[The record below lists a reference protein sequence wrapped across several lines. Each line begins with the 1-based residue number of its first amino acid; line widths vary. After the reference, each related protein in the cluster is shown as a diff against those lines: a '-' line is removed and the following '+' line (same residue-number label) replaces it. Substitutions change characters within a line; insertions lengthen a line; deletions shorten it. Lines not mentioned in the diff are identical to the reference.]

1 MKMTMTMMITMIKMQ
16 ELPLVSRM
24 QMLSVVLLLTA
35 TTMAMT
41 MTTASAFVAVP
52 SFASISP
59 SPAAIKSPMTT
70 ITMPTAAPKKTTT
83 IISRNTQQIFQTTT
97 TCMSASAS
105 TSTST
110 LVDNNDNT
118 TCSSSSA
125 TPDLP
130 QPPLSTPAS
139 TARIAIETKTNSNNI
154 NDTNNN
160 NNDNDNVVALIQKA
174 ELELMNDSNSTATI
188 DDDDNDDNAYIQFAK
203 EYPFVNNFIIASLK
217 TVAADLLAQTVIAQ
231 TPISD
236 VDLQRSL
243 LFCIFGG
250 LYSGAFQYVY
260 QVQLF
265 KRIFKDID
273 AFTNKSIEDKLKD
286 IPGIQALL
294 GQTALDLTVLT
305 LVYLPTFYIFKAS
318 VFSHSGYDPH
328 VWFDSGLSSYMENFS
343 KDESALIQVWLPADI
358 ICFSVPLYL
367 RMPARQSVSFLWTAY
382 LSFARGGH

>member
-1 MKMTMTMMITMIKMQ
+1 MTMTITMIKKQ
-16 ELPLVSRM
+16 ELLLVSRM
-24 QMLSVVLLLTA
+24 QMLSVALLLTA
-35 TTMAMT
+35 T
-41 MTTASAFVAVP
+41 SAFVVVP
-52 SFASISP
+52 SFVSISP
-59 SPAAIKSPMTT
+59 TSAIISSTT
-70 ITMPTAAPKKTTT
+70 TATIPTAATKTTAMV
-83 IISRNTQQIFQTTT
+83 ISRNTQQIFQTTT
-97 TCMSASAS
+97 SCMSASASASASAS

-130 QPPLSTPAS
+130 QPPLSSSAS
-139 TARIAIETKTNSNNI
+139 TARIVIETKTSNNNTF
-154 NDTNNN
+154 NDINNN
-160 NNDNDNVVALIQKA
+160 NNDNDSVVALFQKA

>member
-1 MKMTMTMMITMIKMQ
+1 MATTITMIKKP
-16 ELPLVSRM
+16 EPLRVSRM
-24 QMLSVVLLLTA
+24 QMLSVALLLTA
-35 TTMAMT
+35 TIMSMT
-41 MTTASAFVAVP
+41 MTTASAFIAVP
-52 SFASISP
+52 SFVSISP
-59 SPAAIKSPMTT
+59 LPATIKSPITT
-70 ITMPTAAPKKTTT
+70 ITMPTAAQKKRTT
-83 IISRNTQQIFQTTT
+83 IISRNMQRVFRAST
-97 TCMSASAS
+97 TCMSAS

-110 LVDNNDNT
+110 SASTPFDNNDNT
-118 TCSSSSA
+118 TCISSSA
-125 TPDLP
+125 TQDLP
-130 QPPLSTPAS
+130 QPPLPTPAS
-139 TARIAIETKTNSNNI
+139 TAQIAIETKTNSNNT
-154 NDTNNN
+154 NDINNN

-174 ELELMNDSNSTATI
+174 ELELMNDSNSAATI
-188 DDDDNDDNAYIQFAK
+188 DDDDNGNDDNAYIQFAK

-217 TVAADLLAQTVIAQ
+217 TVAADLLAQIVIAQ

-273 AFTNKSIEDKLKD
+273 SFTNKSIEDKLKD
-286 IPGIQALL
+286 IPGIQALI
-294 GQTALDLTVLT
+294 GQTTLDLTVLT

-318 VFSHSGYDPH
+318 VFSHAGDPH
-328 VWFDSGLSSYMENFS
+328 AWFDSGLSSYMENFS
-343 KDESALIQVWLPADI
+343 KDESALMKVWLPADI

-367 RMPARQSVSFLWTAY
+367 RMPVRQSVSFLWTAY

>member
-1 MKMTMTMMITMIKMQ
+1 MAMTMTITMIKKQ
-16 ELPLVSRM
+16 ELLLVSRM
-24 QMLSVVLLLTA
+24 QMLSVALLLTA
-35 TTMAMT
+35 T
-41 MTTASAFVAVP
+41 SAFVVVP
-52 SFASISP
+52 SFVSISP
-59 SPAAIKSPMTT
+59 TSAIISSTT
-70 ITMPTAAPKKTTT
+70 TATIPTAATKTTAMV
-83 IISRNTQQIFQTTT
+83 ISRNTQQIFQTTT
-97 TCMSASAS
+97 SCMSASASASASAS

-130 QPPLSTPAS
+130 QPPLSSSAS
-139 TARIAIETKTNSNNI
+139 TARIVIETKTSNNNTF
-154 NDTNNN
+154 NDINNN
-160 NNDNDNVVALIQKA
+160 NNDNDSVVALFQKA

>member
-1 MKMTMTMMITMIKMQ
+1 MAMTMTITMIKKQ
-16 ELPLVSRM
+16 ELLLVSRM
-24 QMLSVVLLLTA
+24 QMLSVALLLTA
-35 TTMAMT
+35 T
-41 MTTASAFVAVP
+41 SAFVVVP
-52 SFASISP
+52 SFVSISP
-59 SPAAIKSPMTT
+59 TSAIISSTT
-70 ITMPTAAPKKTTT
+70 TATIPTAATKTTAMV
-83 IISRNTQQIFQTTT
+83 ISRNTQQIFQTTT
-97 TCMSASAS
+97 SCMSASASASASAS

-130 QPPLSTPAS
+130 QPPLSTSAS
-139 TARIAIETKTNSNNI
+139 TARIAIETKTSNNNTF
-154 NDTNNN
+154 NDINNN
-160 NNDNDNVVALIQKA
+160 NNDNDSVVALFQKA

>member
-1 MKMTMTMMITMIKMQ
+1 M
-16 ELPLVSRM
+16 S
-24 QMLSVVLLLTA
+24 
-35 TTMAMT
+35 
-41 MTTASAFVAVP
+41 ASASA
-52 SFASISP
+52 
-59 SPAAIKSPMTT
+59 
-70 ITMPTAAPKKTTT
+70 
-83 IISRNTQQIFQTTT
+83 
-97 TCMSASAS
+97 SASAS

-130 QPPLSTPAS
+130 QPPLSSSAS
-139 TARIAIETKTNSNNI
+139 TARIVIETKTSNNNTF
-154 NDTNNN
+154 NDISNN
-160 NNDNDNVVALIQKA
+160 NNDNDSVVALFQKA